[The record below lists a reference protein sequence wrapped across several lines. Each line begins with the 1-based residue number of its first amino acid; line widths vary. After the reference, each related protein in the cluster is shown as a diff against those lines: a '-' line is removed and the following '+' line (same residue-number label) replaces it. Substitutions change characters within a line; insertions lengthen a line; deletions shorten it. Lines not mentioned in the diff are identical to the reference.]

1 MSFLDKLEV
10 LSIVPELE
18 LTVVA
23 EEGIVT
29 LVFDFWVCRVGVV
42 PVV

>member
-18 LTVVA
+18 LTVVT

-29 LVFDFWVCRVGVV
+29 LVFDF
-42 PVV
+42 